1 MLSENETS
9 FQSSN
14 TIFARLRYDN
24 TSESTDLKERFG
36 RTSMSHTRA
45 LRLDPGLIDHV
56 GQPDSLETLHSDR
69 IFF

>member
-1 MLSENETS
+1 MLLSE
-9 FQSSN
+9 F
-14 TIFARLRYDN
+14 RYDN
-24 TSESTDLKERFG
+24 TSESTDFKERFG
-36 RTSMSHTRA
+36 RTSISHTRA